1 MRQVL
6 ERWRTLGP
14 LVALAAALGAG
25 GCSPP
30 TATVSGTVKAP
41 DGTVLKGGSV
51 VFYDADG
58 KTYRSEIDENGKYTI
73 EKVPP
78 GKVTVTVDTSML
90 KAASQA
96 RVNPAPPDAK
106 GGGQKQTDP
115 AEAAKRYVPIPPGYA
130 DPQSS
135 GLTYTVTAGSQ
146 TYDPPL
152 K

>member
-1 MRQVL
+1 MENVGSARCF
-6 ERWRTLGP
+6 GGG
-14 LVALAAALGAG
+14 LGAG

-58 KTYRSEIDENGKYTI
+58 KTYRSEINENGKYTI
-73 EKVPP
+73 DKVPP
-78 GKVTVTVDTSML
+78 GKMTVTVDTSML
-90 KAASQA
+90 KPSQG

-106 GGGQKQTDP
+106 GGGQKQATP
-115 AEAAKRYVPIPPGYA
+115 RCYVPIPPGYA

-135 GLTYTVTAGSQ
+135 GLTYTVTTGSQ

>member
-90 KAASQA
+90 KPSQA
-96 RVNPAPPDAK
+96 ALTRRRPTPR
-106 GGGQKQTDP
+106 
-115 AEAAKRYVPIPPGYA
+115 EAGRSRPTPLRRPSATSRFPPGMPIRKA
-130 DPQSS
+130 
-135 GLTYTVTAGSQ
+135 AG
-146 TYDPPL
+146 
-152 K
+152 